1 MQVAKSMRAEVLPL
15 SVSSL
20 KIRQIKSLR
29 IDLLRVVPRSAL
41 PTSIKSMTTGVAL
54 KVLAALASGDGDRN
68 APGSS
73 HRNAN
78 RNVEE
83 CVASFRMQ
91 HDLTHENTNPGI
103 VWKETTVGALLRRL
117 IAFYQRYSDASL
129 LLAVIARLWRRTA
142 RLSFRFGLRAD
153 WRGRSSTRLIR

>member
-1 MQVAKSMRAEVLPL
+1 MQMAKSMRAEVLPL

-68 APGSS
+68 APGRA
-73 HRNAN
+73 HRDAN
-78 RNVEE
+78 EIWR
-83 CVASFRMQ
+83 S
-91 HDLTHENTNPGI
+91 
-103 VWKETTVGALLRRL
+103 ALLRF
-117 IAFYQRYSDASL
+117 AYS
-129 LLAVIARLWRRTA
+129 RT
-142 RLSFRFGLRAD
+142 
-153 WRGRSSTRLIR
+153 